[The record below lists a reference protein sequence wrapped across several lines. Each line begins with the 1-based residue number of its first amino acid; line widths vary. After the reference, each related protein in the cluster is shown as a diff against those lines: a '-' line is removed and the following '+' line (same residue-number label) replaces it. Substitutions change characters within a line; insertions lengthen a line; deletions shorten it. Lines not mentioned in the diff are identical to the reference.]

1 MRIQVAQVIETEI
14 GYTQS
19 QDEDTGNNLFPG
31 AIKFRLSGQGQDHT
45 IEDYAH
51 PIDVNN
57 FKKPLVGEKVI
68 LYLAPNDQR
77 TSFRKKDRYLYGQ
90 IINIHDNLNTNVLPF
105 ESVQMGSESPG
116 ADPAGGIQGA
126 TISDTATVEQI
137 DHEENDVVPLQPYD
151 GDMLMQDRYG
161 NALRFTKTTAGGP
174 YKTTLLLASNQI
186 LDITT
191 SQPKFGTPIKP
202 IIPPSTFNGAQVL
215 INSDRLVFNSKA
227 DSILLSSA
235 STVAISTPAWSVDMD
250 EFFTLFDNLLTT
262 LQKVFAGTSVF
273 PTPVGGP
280 TLPNPTALA
289 ELVQIIT
296 KYKQMTQ

>member
-1 MRIQVAQVIETEI
+1 M
-14 GYTQS
+14 
-19 QDEDTGNNLFPG
+19 F
-31 AIKFRLSGQGQDHT
+31 T
-45 IEDYAH
+45 IEDY
-51 PIDVNN
+51 D
-57 FKKPLVGEKVI
+57 E
-68 LYLAPNDQR
+68 D
-77 TSFRKKDRYLYGQ
+77 
-90 IINIHDNLNTNVLPF
+90 
-105 ESVQMGSESPG
+105 
-116 ADPAGGIQGA
+116 
-126 TISDTATVEQI
+126 
-137 DHEENDVVPLQPYD
+137 
-151 GDMLMQDRYG
+151 
-161 NALRFTKTTAGGP
+161 
-174 YKTTLLLASNQI
+174 KTTLLLASNQI